1 MTPTEVRDL
10 LGDSVRVPPESAV
23 NEICSILDR
32 ALAAVRDVEARF
44 GDEVPLDG
52 WLRGGSPSTAELLR
66 RLREWASAHGY
77 YERTTAS
84 AVCWGPTPR
93 RSVVFLYPADVSVTL
108 DLDYAQRHG
117 KRTEAKRLLDVI
129 RTEWGVPQAAY
140 RWQPLAGAD
149 VLARWPD
156 FTDLVLDPLAQIDAA
171 ELGVA
176 ELEG

>member
-1 MTPTEVRDL
+1 
-10 LGDSVRVPPESAV
+10 
-23 NEICSILDR
+23 
-32 ALAAVRDVEARF
+32 
-44 GDEVPLDG
+44 
-52 WLRGGSPSTAELLR
+52 
-66 RLREWASAHGY
+66 
-77 YERTTAS
+77 
-84 AVCWGPTPR
+84 
-93 RSVVFLYPADVSVTL
+93 VFLYPADVSVTL